1 MQDFPILI
9 KQRSIT
15 NKAEIL
21 GVVSIF
27 TGPLDIV
34 LLVSDSL
41 FQAIHRAIPL
51 FRLYGLSGIVL
62 LFFGSRTTWRVE
74 AQILGKLDDKEALE
88 FKKSVKD
95 ECTMI
100 SVAVRNFHCLSVDH
114 DELTD
119 LRLPLW
125 RRLR

>member
-1 MQDFPILI
+1 MAEALGAL
-9 KQRSIT
+9 SI
-15 NKAEIL
+15 
-21 GVVSIF
+21 IF
-27 TGPLDIV
+27 EASDIA

-41 FQAIHRAIPL
+41 FQVIRRAIPL
-51 FRLYGLSGIVL
+51 FRLYGLPGIVL

-88 FKKSVKD
+88 FKKSVQD
-95 ECTMI
+95 ECNMI
-100 SVAVRNFHCLSVDH
+100 SVAVRNFTRPSVDH

-119 LRLPLW
+119 RRLPLW